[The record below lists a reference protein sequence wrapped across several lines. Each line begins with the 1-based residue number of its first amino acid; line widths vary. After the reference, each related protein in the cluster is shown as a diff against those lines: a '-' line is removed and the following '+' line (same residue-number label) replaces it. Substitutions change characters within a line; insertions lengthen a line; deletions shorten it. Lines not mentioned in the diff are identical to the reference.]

1 MLGNKTVLITGAAR
15 GMGREF
21 ALEAARQGSQRVALT
36 DIDKAGLDETADLVR
51 AEGAD
56 VHVAVADLRSSADI
70 RSAVDSTT
78 AWASGLD
85 VLVNNAGVLEHF
97 FTDPANVTIEDLPE
111 DVWDA
116 VFDINLK
123 AMWLATK
130 FAAPALR
137 ASTRGPAIVNAS
149 SVAGMQGSKAPAYG
163 ASKGAVLQLTR
174 TTAIHLAPVVRCNAF
189 CPGSIETPMSAAH
202 LAAATDKVATA
213 RSMSGTH
220 LIPRMGRVEE
230 VAKAVCWL
238 ASDESSFITGAVI
251 PVDGGT
257 TAWRGIRED

>member
-163 ASKGAVLQLTR
+163 ASKGAVL
-174 TTAIHLAPVVRCNAF
+174 HLAPVVRCNAF